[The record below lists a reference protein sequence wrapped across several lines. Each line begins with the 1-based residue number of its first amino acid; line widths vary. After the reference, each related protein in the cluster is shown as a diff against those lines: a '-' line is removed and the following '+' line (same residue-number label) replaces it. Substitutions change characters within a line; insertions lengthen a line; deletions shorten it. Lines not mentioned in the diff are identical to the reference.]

1 MKKTSTIFLL
11 FLLMCN
17 VSLVSAQ
24 EKKFRFELGVNYPID
39 LRKNGF
45 KESHIGIY
53 LNETYNLS
61 DNPLSVSMKLSYE
74 SYTMHITN
82 YSNNPYNG
90 RSISLVPSV
99 NYHFGKN
106 QKVKFHVGIGT
117 GVSVDN
123 IETGVFNAGYK
134 YHLVVV
140 PQIGVRFINHINLS
154 LQYNITHKDFS
165 RLMLGV
171 GYVF

>member
-39 LRKNGF
+39 LQKNGF

-53 LNETYNLS
+53 LNETYNFS
-61 DNPLSVSMKLSYE
+61 GNPLSVSMKLSYE

-82 YSNNPYNG
+82 
-90 RSISLVPSV
+90 
-99 NYHFGKN
+99 
-106 QKVKFHVGIGT
+106 
-117 GVSVDN
+117 
-123 IETGVFNAGYK
+123 
-134 YHLVVV
+134 
-140 PQIGVRFINHINLS
+140 
-154 LQYNITHKDFS
+154 
-165 RLMLGV
+165 
-171 GYVF
+171 